1 MSTGILA
8 FTSLI
13 PDCISTRLV
22 PLPPCLHYQD
32 GLMPPI
38 PTSLCSK
45 VAIVKCIIITMRKVT
60 NSGGE
65 LLLETYPGHFLTY
78 AKLKVV

>member
-1 MSTGILA
+1 MNTGILA

-13 PDCISTRLV
+13 PDCISPRLV
-22 PLPPCLHYQD
+22 PLPPCPHYQD
-32 GLMPPI
+32 GLTPP
-38 PTSLCSK
+38 SLCSE
-45 VAIVKCIIITMRKVT
+45 VAIVKCIITMRKVT

-65 LLLETYPGHFLTY
+65 LVLETYPGHFLTY